1 MKNSA
6 KWVTIIALSV
16 VINIVGSKLSGA
28 LSLPIYLDSIGTIMA
43 GTIIGPGSGILVAL
57 VGGLVNGALGDI
69 YSIYFSVSGMIM
81 GLMAGLLLHNKK
93 LTWVSVFWK
102 TFFIVLPAS
111 FVSSII
117 EVVLFDGVTTAL
129 FTTTMIRVLSAT
141 VMSMFSSA
149 FLIQLITD
157 YFDKLVAVILTKEI
171 LKRMPYDMVHMSVK
185 KK

>member
-28 LSLPIYLDSIGTIMA
+28 LSLPIYLDSIGTI
-43 GTIIGPGSGILVAL
+43 IGPGSGMLVAL